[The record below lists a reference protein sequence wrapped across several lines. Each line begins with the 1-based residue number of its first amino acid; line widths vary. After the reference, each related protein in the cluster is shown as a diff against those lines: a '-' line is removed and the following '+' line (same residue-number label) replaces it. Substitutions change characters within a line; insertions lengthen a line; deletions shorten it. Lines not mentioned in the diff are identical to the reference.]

1 MATSKGVLE
10 TAEAAQM
17 EKEYL
22 FHPWASQ
29 GSYKPF
35 LITKAKGVY
44 FWDDKGKKYLDFQS
58 QLVNI
63 NAGHQHP
70 RIVRAIKDQADKV
83 CYVVPSASNE
93 QRALLAKML
102 ADRAPGDLSIS
113 FFGTGGGDA
122 NENALK
128 IARAVTGRQK
138 IIGRYRSYHGN
149 TYGTSAVMGD
159 PRRIGVEPAV
169 PGTVRVWDPFCY
181 RCFFKMKYP
190 ECGIYCAE
198 AIREVIEVEGPET
211 IAAFLLEPITASNCR
226 IVPPDG
232 YMQKIRQICDD
243 YGILLIMDEVMTGF
257 GRTGKWFA
265 SEHWNVKPDI
275 MTLSKA
281 INGGCLPLGAVMMTP
296 KVAKFYDENYLFA
309 GQTQFGNPVSCAAGV
324 EAMRV
329 YEEEGMIENAEKLG
343 LYLMDLLTDLKERH
357 PSVGDVRGKGL
368 FAAIDL
374 VKDRD
379 SREPLVAWTAE
390 NYLKKKKTVVQ
401 EILSN
406 LKEQGLFTY
415 SRWSVIMVCP
425 PLCITKDQL
434 TEGIEK
440 IDRSL
445 KIADDYI
452 GRKS

>member
-1 MATSKGVLE
+1 
-10 TAEAAQM
+10 
-17 EKEYL
+17 
-22 FHPWASQ
+22 
-29 GSYKPF
+29 
-35 LITKAKGVY
+35 
-44 FWDDKGKKYLDFQS
+44 
-58 QLVNI
+58 
-63 NAGHQHP
+63 
-70 RIVRAIKDQADKV
+70 
-83 CYVVPSASNE
+83 
-93 QRALLAKML
+93 
-102 ADRAPGDLSIS
+102 
-113 FFGTGGGDA
+113 
-122 NENALK
+122 
-128 IARAVTGRQK
+128 
-138 IIGRYRSYHGN
+138 
-149 TYGTSAVMGD
+149 
-159 PRRIGVEPAV
+159 
-169 PGTVRVWDPFCY
+169 
-181 RCFFKMKYP
+181 
-190 ECGIYCAE
+190 
-198 AIREVIEVEGPET
+198 
-211 IAAFLLEPITASNCR
+211 
-226 IVPPDG
+226 
-232 YMQKIRQICDD
+232 
-243 YGILLIMDEVMTGF
+243 
-257 GRTGKWFA
+257 
-265 SEHWNVKPDI
+265 
-275 MTLSKA
+275 
-281 INGGCLPLGAVMMTP
+281 MMTP